1 MPINRLF
8 IAFLTLTLCL
18 SSVYAQDETQPVDEP
33 TAKPDTR
40 QMHQAAA
47 TSDEAASNDIKPELA
62 SKDKI
67 KDELKLI
74 TSVVQVMD
82 RRSSIQSILNQCMV
96 ELLFIGKPLEL
107 VIGVDRVE
115 LSQAVDDKG
124 NDLINKKSQPN
135 RNIGQDDLLNSA
147 NGQPANAAGMTIKLK
162 NPPRDATQIQSI
174 KGIAHFILKS
184 VEGKDY
190 VHLTDFMNETGKPIP
205 ADALK
210 NRKVQIVY
218 LPPQW
223 IKDWAAKK
231 NTDKTSIIPDAEM
244 SGLLP
249 LIQGISKQSGNVALI
264 PLLIMDPD
272 KQIARVQITSKAGP
286 LRQIQFDHVTVYV
299 SLQGEPENATLQVN
313 LKSDD
318 NTLSLPFEIGEI
330 PLP

>member
-8 IAFLTLTLCL
+8 IMFLSLTLCFT
-18 SSVYAQDETQPVDEP
+18 SMYAQDEPQPKV
-33 TAKPDTR
+33 DTR
-40 QMHQAAA
+40 AMHPAAVNE
-47 TSDEAASNDIKPELA
+47 SDPKPKLDIKETVN
-62 SKDKI
+62 
-67 KDELKLI
+67 DELKLI

-107 VIGVDRVE
+107 VIGVDRVQLTE
-115 LSQAVDDKG
+115 AIDDKG
-124 NDLINKKSQPN
+124 NDLIKQKSQPN
-135 RNIGQDDLLNSA
+135 RNIGQDDLLSSA
-147 NGQPANAAGMTIKLK
+147 GGKPTNAAGMTIKLK
-162 NPPRDATQIQSI
+162 NPPREAKQIQSI

-190 VHLTDFMNETGKPIP
+190 VHLSDFMNETGKPIP
-205 ADALK
+205 AEALK
-210 NRKVQIVY
+210 NRKVQITY

-223 IKDWAAKK
+223 IKDWAAEK
-231 NTDKTSIIPDAEM
+231 NTEKTSIIPDAEM

-249 LIQGISKQSGNVALI
+249 LIEGISKQSGNVKLI

-299 SLQGEPENATLQVN
+299 SLQGEPENAMLEVN